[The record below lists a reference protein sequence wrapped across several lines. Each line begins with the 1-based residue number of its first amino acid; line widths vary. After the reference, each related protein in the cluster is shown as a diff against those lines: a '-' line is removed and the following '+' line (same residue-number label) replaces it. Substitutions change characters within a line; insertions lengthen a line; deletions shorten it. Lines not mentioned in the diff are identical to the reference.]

1 MPDQPVSTGRT
12 GAERKLRILMIPTKR
27 FPSDHP
33 MLEVVY
39 ARLLPA
45 RGHDVT
51 WFMQSATVSRP
62 AITTWHGS
70 TVHLEP
76 WLEGPSLRSAFRRR
90 WGWFRLL
97 AKAARLARRRPFD
110 VIQVRNSVTA
120 GCLALALRRETG
132 ARFVYQFSF
141 PVLESLMAAA
151 KEGRVRA
158 PSARRMT
165 SGAGLRVRG
174 WLLRRADL
182 VLAISEEMRRGLIAQ
197 GVAPDRVMAFPLG
210 TELPRTPSKSRVE
223 RLRDELGLAGTPVVL
238 YFGAIDPNRQLDF
251 LVRVAGRVRRLHPEA
266 RWVLVGPASD
276 GEGDRLRRYAEEL
289 GLGQH
294 VLVLGPVP
302 RSEVPRY
309 LGLASVTVSPIPTTA
324 LYWASSP
331 TKAVE
336 SLALGVPVVAT
347 PIPDQAELI
356 AASGG
361 GCVPPFEEEPFAAAV
376 AELLADPVR
385 AKRMGAR
392 GRRHVRAQRS
402 YEKLADAVEARYL
415 AIGRNGYG
423 EGGR

>member
-1 MPDQPVSTGRT
+1 MPNQRVSPEETGP
-12 GAERKLRILMIPTKR
+12 ERKLRILMIPTKR

-33 MLEVVY
+33 MLEAVY

-45 RGHDVT
+45 RGHEVT
-51 WFMQSATVSRP
+51 WFMQSATVRRP
-62 AITTWHGS
+62 AVTAWLGS

-76 WLEGPSLRSAFRRR
+76 WHEGPSLRSAFRRR
-90 WGWFRLL
+90 WGWFKLL
-97 AKAARLARRRPFD
+97 ARAARLARRRPFD

-120 GCLALALRRETG
+120 SCLALALRRRTG
-132 ARFVYQFSF
+132 AKVVYQFSF

-158 PSARRMT
+158 SSARRMT
-165 SGAGLRVRG
+165 SGVGLRVRG

-276 GEGDRLRRYAEEL
+276 GEADRLRRYADEL
-289 GLGQH
+289 GLRQDL
-294 VLVLGPVP
+294 LVVGPVP
-302 RSEVPRY
+302 RSEIPRY
-309 LGLASVTVSPIPTTA
+309 VGLASITVSPIPTTA
-324 LYWASSP
+324 LFWASSP

-336 SLALGVPVVAT
+336 SLAMGVPVVGT

-361 GCVPPFEEEPFAAAV
+361 GCVAPFEEEPFAAAV
-376 AELLADPVR
+376 ARLLADPPAAR
-385 AKRMGAR
+385 RMGAR
-392 GRRHVRAQRS
+392 GRTHVRAHRS

-415 AIGRNGYG
+415 AIAPSG
-423 EGGR
+423 